1 MSIVLVGISVIVLL
15 IILNRNH
22 NTVQG
27 DIGEKLVANELAL
40 LSDEYRVKNSIDD
53 MIYVNGY
60 QIDHV
65 VVNDKCKVIYVIETK
80 NWHGYVK
87 GTMNSNTWI
96 INDKLECGNPI
107 IQNELHCKAVRNK
120 YKNYDVVNI
129 IVFTQYDTK
138 IQCKSKMIL
147 RLDELIDYIENDTK
161 SRENRV
167 YNYCGSKTSL
177 N

>member
-1 MSIVLVGISVIVLL
+1 MSIALVGITIVVLL

-22 NTVQG
+22 NAVQG
-27 DIGEKLVANELAL
+27 DIGEKLVANELTL
-40 LSDEYRVKNSIDD
+40 LPDEYRVKNSIDN
-53 MIYVNGY
+53 IINVNGY

-65 VVNDKCKVIYVIETK
+65 VVNDKYKVIYVIETK
-80 NWHGYVK
+80 NWHGSVK
-87 GTMNSNTWI
+87 GTINSEKWI
-96 INDKLECGNPI
+96 INDKIECGNPI

-120 YKNYDVVNI
+120 YKNYDIVSI
-129 IVFTQYDTK
+129 ILFTQYDVK
-138 IQCKSKMIL
+138 IQCKSKIIL
-147 RLDELIDYIENDTK
+147 RLDELINYIENDIK